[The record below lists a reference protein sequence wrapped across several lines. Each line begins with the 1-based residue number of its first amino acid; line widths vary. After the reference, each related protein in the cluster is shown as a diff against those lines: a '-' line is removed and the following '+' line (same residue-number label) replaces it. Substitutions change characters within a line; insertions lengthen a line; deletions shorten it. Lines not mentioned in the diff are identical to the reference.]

1 MAGIRDANAA
11 NRLQRHTGLYRLR
24 MRFATYALAD
34 GADERC
40 GVVDGDM
47 IHPLPEGTALL
58 SLIDAGPATLLAA
71 GRAAVDGTASAPVPV
86 ANVHLLPPFRPR
98 SIRDFVAFEAH
109 IEGVVRAQ
117 EGRSEVP
124 PPWYEAPAFYFTNP
138 HACIGAHDDVE
149 VFPGSERFDFECEVG
164 AVLGTP
170 GRDLTPAEADA
181 AIIGYTIFND
191 WSARDIQQR
200 EGRLP
205 FGFAKGKDGAH
216 TLGPWLVTADELE
229 RYRTGDGYLDL
240 TMTIELNGEVL
251 SRDSL
256 ASASWTFGEMIAY
269 ASAGTQVAAGDVFAS
284 GTCGG
289 GCLAELWGRA
299 GRREP
304 PPLSDGDVVTLT
316 VEGIGAVSNRVVA
329 GQPDAYLPPARPR
342 SRGPRH

>member
-1 MAGIRDANAA
+1 
-11 NRLQRHTGLYRLR
+11 
-24 MRFATYALAD
+24 MRFASYEPAGS
-34 GADERC
+34 GAERC
-40 GVVDGDM
+40 GVVDGDL
-47 IHPLPEGTALL
+47 IQPLPEGTTLL
-58 SLIDAGPATLLAA
+58 ALIDAGPAALLAA
-71 GRAAVDGTASAPVPV
+71 GQAAVDSTVSDPVPV
-86 ANVHLLPPFRPR
+86 ADVRLLPPFRPR

-138 HACIGAHDDVE
+138 HACIGARDDVE
-149 VFPGSERFDFECEVG
+149 AFPGSERFDFECEVG
-164 AVLGTP
+164 AVLGTS
-170 GRDLTPAEADA
+170 GRDLTPEEADA

-229 RYRTGDGYLDL
+229 GYRTGDGYLDL

-304 PPLSDGDVVTLT
+304 PPLSAGDVVTLT
-316 VEGIGAVSNRVVA
+316 VEGIGTVSNRVVA
-329 GQPDAYLPPARPR
+329 GKPDAYLPRARPR

>member
-1 MAGIRDANAA
+1 MPGIIHANAA
-11 NRLQRHTGLYRLR
+11 SSPARLAGIYRR
-24 MRFATYALAD
+24 PMRFATYELAD
-34 GADERC
+34 GTAERC
-40 GVVDGDM
+40 GVVTGDT
-47 IHPLPEGTALL
+47 IHPLPAGTTLL
-58 SLIDAGPATLLAA
+58 GLIDAGRAALLAA
-71 GRAAVDGTASAPVPV
+71 GQAAVDGAASGPVPV
-86 ANVHLLPPFRPR
+86 SAARLLPPLRPR

-117 EGRSEVP
+117 EGRSEIP
-124 PPWYEAPAFYFTNP
+124 PAWYEAPAFYFTNP
-138 HACIGAHDDVE
+138 HACVGAHDDVAT
-149 VFPGSERFDFECEVG
+149 FPGSERFDFECEVG
-164 AVLGTP
+164 AVTGAA
-170 GRDLTPAEADA
+170 GRDLTPAEGEA

-229 RYRTGDGYLDL
+229 EYRTADGYLDL
-240 TMTIELNGEVL
+240 AMTVELNGQVL
-251 SRDSL
+251 SRDSS

-269 ASAGTQVAAGDVFAS
+269 ASAGTWVAPGDVFGS

-289 GCLAELWGRA
+289 GCLAEIWGRA

-304 PPLSDGDVVTLT
+304 PPLSPGDVVTLT
-316 VEGIGAVSNRVVA
+316 VEGIGTVSNRVVA
-329 GQPDAYLPPARPR
+329 GRPDAYRPPARPR